1 MQRSAVALLT
11 LVLSLPALAQPARDF
26 ARDPLRVHDPS
37 TIVRDGDRYWLFAT
51 GPGVASRHSKDLIH
65 WEPGPPVFAEPP
77 AWVTDVVPNHR
88 GYFWAPDIL
97 RAGDRWLLYYSI
109 SAFGKQTS
117 AIALASNPT
126 LDPADPN
133 YRWTDHGIVVRTDE
147 TSDHNAIDP
156 GLVRG
161 DDGSLWMT
169 YGSFWSGIKLVQLDP
184 NTGLRIAPDSPI
196 HSLAN
201 KEQIE
206 AAAIHKHDD
215 FYYLFVNWGWCCRG
229 LNSTYEIRVGRS
241 REIIGPYLDRDGTDL
256 LAGGGSPLLAAEGR
270 FIGPGHPGIFE
281 DAGRILLSYHFYDAE
296 ANGRPRLAIRP
307 LEWTPDG
314 WPRLVG
320 DPITPAP

>member
-1 MQRSAVALLT
+1 MCRSLVAILALALCIPAVA
-11 LVLSLPALAQPARDF
+11 QPPRGF
-26 ARDPLRVHDPS
+26 APDPSRVHDPS
-37 TIVRDGDRYWLFAT
+37 TIVREGDDYWLFAT
-51 GPGVASRHSKDLIH
+51 GFGVASRRSKDLIQ
-65 WEPGPPVFAEPP
+65 WEPGPAVFAEPP

-88 GYFWAPDIL
+88 GYFWAPDVI
-97 RAGDRWLLYYSI
+97 RAGNRWLLYYSV

-133 YRWTDHGIVVRTDE
+133 YHWTDAGIVVRTDE

-161 DDGSLWMT
+161 DDGTLWMT

-206 AAAIHKHDD
+206 AATIRKHGDH
-215 FYYLFVNWGWCCRG
+215 FYLFVNWGWCCRG
-229 LNSTYEIRVGRS
+229 LKSTYEIRVGRS
-241 REIIGPYLDRDGTDL
+241 RSVTGPYLDRDGKDL
-256 LAGGGSPLLAAEGR
+256 VAGGGSPLLATEGR
-270 FIGPGHPGIFE
+270 FIGPGHPGLL
-281 DAGRILLSYHFYDAE
+281 DNGDRTLLSYHFYDAE

-307 LEWTPDG
+307 IEWADDG
-314 WPRLVG
+314 WPRIAG
-320 DPITPAP
+320 DPITPAT